1 MEHKHRSISLADQIF
16 EKLEQDILSGKY
28 SRGEILTEL
37 KLSEELGVSRTPI
50 REALRRLSQERII
63 EDVSKGSRVLG
74 ISPEDLEDI
83 FKIRLQL
90 EGTCAAMTAKNI
102 TDEQLSELREVVE
115 MQEFYIS
122 KENVDNIR
130 LMDSRFHELLYKF
143 SGSNIFYD
151 ILFQLHRKTHKYRRV
166 AVSSHSGALL
176 SLKEHREIFEA
187 IASGNEKVAEE
198 VTINHIKNAKAR
210 LVAKTEE

>member
-1 MEHKHRSISLADQIF
+1 MADQIF

-28 SRGEILTEL
+28 SRGEILTEM

-63 EDVSKGSRVLG
+63 EEVSKGSRVLG
-74 ISPEDLEDI
+74 ISTEDLEDI
-83 FKIRLQL
+83 FKIRLNI

-102 TDEQLSELREVVE
+102 TDEQLSELREVVD
-115 MQEFYIS
+115 MQEFYIT

-130 LMDSRFHELLYKF
+130 AMDSRFHELLYKF

-151 ILFQLHRKTHKYRRV
+151 ILYQLHRKTHIFYF
-166 AVSSHSGALL
+166 SDELL
-176 SLKEHREIFEA
+176 D
-187 IASGNEKVAEE
+187 V
-198 VTINHIKNAKAR
+198 R
-210 LVAKTEE
+210 L

>member
-1 MEHKHRSISLADQIF
+1 MEHRHRSISLADQIF

-28 SRGEILTEL
+28 NRGEILTEM

-63 EDVSKGSRVLG
+63 EEVSKGSRVLG

-83 FKIRLQL
+83 FQIRLQI
-90 EGTCAAMTAKNI
+90 EGMCAAETAKNI

-122 KENVDNIR
+122 KDNVDNIR
-130 LMDSRFHELLYKF
+130 TMDSRFHELLYKF

-151 ILFQLHRKTHKYRRV
+151 ILYQLHHKTHKYRRAAV
-166 AVSSHSGALL
+166 ADHSSAED

-187 IASGNEKVAEE
+187 IASHDGKLAQK
-198 VTINHIKNAKAR
+198 VTIKHIENARERILKIG
-210 LVAKTEE
+210 E

>member
-16 EKLEQDILSGKY
+16 ERLEQDILSGKY
-28 SRGEILTEL
+28 ARGEILTEL

-83 FKIRLQL
+83 FKIRLEI
-90 EGTCAAMTAKNI
+90 EGMCVAETAKNI
-102 TDEQLSELREVVE
+102 TEEQLAELREVVE
-115 MQEFYIS
+115 MQEFYLS
-122 KENVDNIR
+122 KDNADNIR
-130 LMDSRFHELLYKF
+130 TMDSRFHELLYKF

-151 ILFQLHRKTHKYRRV
+151 VLYQLHHKTHKYRKV
-166 AVSSHSGALL
+166 AVTNHSSAVD
-176 SLKEHREIFEA
+176 SLKEHKEMYEA
-187 IASGNEKVAEE
+187 IASKNPKLAAETA
-198 VTINHIKNAKAR
+198 VKHIENARAR
-210 LVAKTEE
+210 ILAIGE

>member
-16 EKLEQDILSGKY
+16 ERLEQDILSGKY
-28 SRGEILTEL
+28 NRGEILTEM

-63 EDVSKGSRVLG
+63 EEVSKGSRVLG

-83 FKIRLQL
+83 FKIRLQI
-90 EGTCAAMTAKNI
+90 EGTCAAMAAKNI
-102 TDEQLSELREVVE
+102 TDEQLSQLRDVVD

-130 LMDSRFHELLYKF
+130 AMDSRFHELLYKF

-151 ILFQLHRKTHKYRRV
+151 ILYQLHRKTHKYRRV
-166 AVSSHSGALL
+166 AVSSHEGAIN
-176 SLKEHREIFEA
+176 SLEEHREIFEA
-187 IASGNEKVAEE
+187 IAAHDEKLASE
-198 VTINHIKNAKAR
+198 VTVKHIENARTR
-210 LVAKTEE
+210 LVKKIEG